1 MREGGTRSLPRRR
14 PGRAI
19 PAPELQPRPGMRLG
33 RYELLLE
40 LGRGGMAVVW
50 AARMVGELGFSRVV
64 ALKTIL
70 PEYADDP
77 SFRRGMFEEARIAA
91 RLRHAN
97 VVEVLEL
104 AEEGPLLY
112 QVMTLI
118 EGDSLAGLIA
128 PDPSEGLRVAPI
140 PPPVAARVLSDVLAG
155 LHAAHEV
162 TDDNG
167 VSLNLVHRDVSPQN
181 VLVGID
187 GVARLTDF
195 GVAKALGR
203 IAEETQMG
211 QIRGKPGY
219 LSPEQQAR
227 QVLDR
232 RCDVYAAGI
241 VLWESLAG
249 RRLFQTS
256 DAGPP
261 AARPADAQLPD
272 PRRFVPDIPEPLV
285 EVTFKALAQDRD
297 RRYRTALDMRDAID
311 LASREA
317 GIVAM
322 AKDVATYVAER
333 RGASIE
339 QRRAQIRAL
348 IRKESEVHSPLSRSV
363 PPPLPASSA
372 GASSDRTVDL
382 PVPQRVADLA
392 AALRQGA
399 VGLPHDLRDLE
410 EPTTVLP
417 NQGAPNQGVPNQ
429 RVPNAA
435 TEEMPPVPRSAPPP
449 VRGVWIAGLGLGI
462 MLLVLLAMLMRSGS
476 PDPSPGATA
485 DPVEL
490 AEPEPPLPA
499 PMGGVRAPPSDPPA
513 AVNDL
518 APEASEPASPEAKRR
533 AVRRA
538 REPKKRPKP
547 MFSNPYK

>member
-14 PGRAI
+14 LGRATA
-19 PAPELQPRPGMRLG
+19 APELQPRPGTRLG

-203 IAEETQMG
+203 VAEETQMG

-256 DAGPP
+256 DVAPP
-261 AARPADAQLPD
+261 AARPTDDQLPD
-272 PRRFVPDIPEPLV
+272 PRSFVPDIPEPLV
-285 EVTFKALAQDRD
+285 KVIFKALAQDRD

-333 RGASIE
+333 RGAAIE
-339 QRRAQIRAL
+339 QRRAQIRSL
-348 IRKESEVHSPLSRSV
+348 IRKESEVPPPLPRSV
-363 PPPLPASSA
+363 PPPSPASPA
-372 GASSDRTVDL
+372 GTSSDRTVDL
-382 PVPQRVADLA
+382 PVPRQVADLA

-399 VGLPHDLRDLE
+399 VGLPHDLRDSE

-417 NQGAPNQGVPNQ
+417 NQAVPH
-429 RVPNAA
+429 AA
-435 TEEMPPVPRSAPPP
+435 TEEMPPVRRSTPPP

-462 MLLVLLAMLMRSGS
+462 MLLVLLAVLMRSGS

-490 AEPEPPLPA
+490 AEPEPPLPE
-499 PMGGVRAPPSDPPA
+499 PIGDVRAPPSDPPA
-513 AVNDL
+513 VVNDL
-518 APEASEPASPEAKRR
+518 APEASEPAAPEAKRR
-533 AVRRA
+533 AIRRA